1 LKANARSLGLVAAA
15 GLALLTQR
23 HAIGNCDSALGPDA
37 IYPLAVGSTWTYRCS
52 AEGEFQFEKTLTA
65 VSELEAGETTLFEM
79 KLDAGGSRPLTFY
92 LFHDARGDVFRTL
105 KSDGGEAEIVV
116 TADPKAGDRIGNRI
130 AAGIETID
138 TPALNDV
145 AVIRIESF
153 AFEESASD
161 TSQQSHEW
169 RAEYFAHG
177 VGLVMEADG
186 LGGDCVLS
194 HYKLAAAPR

>member
-1 LKANARSLGLVAAA
+1 LNAGRSLALAAVV

-23 HAIGNCDSALGPDA
+23 HAIGDGGSAFSPDA
-37 IYPLAVGSTWTYRCS
+37 IYPLAVGSTWSYRCS
-52 AEGEFQFEKTLTA
+52 TEGEFQFEKTLTA

-79 KLDAGGSRPLTFY
+79 KLDANGPRPLTFY

-105 KSDGGEAEIVV
+105 RSDGSEAEIVV

-130 AAGIETID
+130 AAEIETID
-138 TPALNDV
+138 TPALSDV

-153 AFEESASD
+153 AFEESASN
-161 TSQQSHEW
+161 TTQQSNEW

-186 LGGDCVLS
+186 LGGECVLS
-194 HYKLAAAPR
+194 HYKLANE